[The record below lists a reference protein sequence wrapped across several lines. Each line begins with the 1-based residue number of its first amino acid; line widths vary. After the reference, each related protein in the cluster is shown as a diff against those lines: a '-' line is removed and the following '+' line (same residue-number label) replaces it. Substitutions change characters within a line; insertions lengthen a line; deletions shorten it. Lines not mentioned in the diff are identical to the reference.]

1 MCKTKSE
8 FAELVAKF
16 RKLTAK
22 QKKIEQSLDS
32 VKADMAEY
40 ILAKGV
46 KSGKQGN
53 TLVVLGEDFKVSY
66 IVVTRQD
73 FDTNKLNEFF
83 GDDAIKFKKDPI
95 TYPRFD
101 IR

>member
-8 FAELVAKF
+8 FKELVEKF

-22 QKKIEQSLDS
+22 QKKVEQELSA
-32 VKADMAEY
+32 VKSDMAEY

-46 KSGKQGN
+46 KSEKSEN
-53 TLVVLGEDFKVSY
+53 TLIVLGEDFKVSY

-73 FDTNKLNEFF
+73 FDTKKLNEFF
-83 GDDAIKFKKDPI
+83 GDRAIEFKKAPI
-95 TYPRFD
+95 TFPRFD
-101 IR
+101 VR

>member
-8 FAELVAKF
+8 FKELVEKF

-22 QKKIEQSLDS
+22 QKKIEQDLSE

-40 ILAKGV
+40 ILAKGI
-46 KSGKQGN
+46 KSEKSKN
-53 TLVVLGEDFKVSY
+53 TFIVFGDDFKVSY
-66 IVVTRQD
+66 IIMTRQD
-73 FDTNKLNEFF
+73 FDTKKLNEFF
-83 GDDAIKFKKDPI
+83 GDRAIEFKKAPI

>member
-8 FAELVAKF
+8 FAELVSKF

-22 QKKIEQSLDS
+22 QKKIEQDLAS
-32 VKADMAEY
+32 VKEDMAEY

-73 FDTNKLNEFF
+73 FDTKKLNEFF
-83 GDDAIKFKKDPI
+83 GEDAIKFKKDPI
-95 TYPRFD
+95 SFPRFD
-101 IR
+101 VR

>member
-1 MCKTKSE
+1 MCKTKKAFSALVSE
-8 FAELVAKF
+8 F
-16 RKLTAK
+16 RRLTAK
-22 QKKIEQSLDS
+22 QKKIEQELDA
-32 VKADMAEY
+32 VKADMEEY

-46 KSGKQGN
+46 KGGKEGK
-53 TLVVLGEDFKVSY
+53 TLVVLGNDFKVSY
-66 IVVTRQD
+66 IIVTRQD
-73 FDTNKLNEFF
+73 FDTKKLNEFF

>member
-8 FAELVAKF
+8 FKGLVAKF

-22 QKKIEQSLDS
+22 LKKTEQELDS

-53 TLVVLGEDFKVSY
+53 TLVVLGDDFKVSY
-66 IVVTRQD
+66 VIITRQD
-73 FDTNKLNEFF
+73 FDTKKLNDFF
-83 GDDAIKFKKDPI
+83 GDRAIDFKKAPI
-95 TYPRFD
+95 TFSRFD
-101 IR
+101 VR

>member
-1 MCKTKSE
+1 MCKTKIE
-8 FAELVAKF
+8 FKELVGKF

-22 QKKIEQSLDS
+22 QKKIEQELSE
-32 VKADMAEY
+32 VKSDMTEY

-46 KSGKQGN
+46 KSGKSGN
-53 TLVVLGEDFKVSY
+53 TLIVLGEDFKVSY

-73 FDTNKLNEFF
+73 FDTKKLNEFF

-95 TYPRFD
+95 TFPRFD